1 MHVALILL
9 LVAVGS
15 VLFHLTSP
23 WWFSPLASN
32 WGYVDTTINITFWIT
47 GVVYIAIILFMAYCV
62 FRFRHR
68 KGIRAAYNPE
78 NKKLEWWLTIVTAVG
93 VGGMLAPGL
102 IVWSDFVT
110 VPKEAAEVEVLGQQ
124 WMWSY
129 RLPGKDGVLG
139 TSDTRNVSSD
149 NSLGINPNDLHGQD
163 DIVIVGDALHLPVGT
178 PVKLLLRSIDVL
190 HDFYVPQF
198 RAKMDV
204 VPGMV
209 TYFWFI
215 PTRTGTYEALCA
227 ELCGV
232 GHHTMRGTV
241 VVEEESAYQ
250 EWLKEQQTFKQV
262 SAQTTKGHG
271 DQLDLASGLKMPDFT
286 ERVYEPRDRMQ

>member
-1 MHVALILL
+1 MRVALILL

-110 VPKEAAEVEVLGQQ
+110 VPKEATEVEVIGQQ
-124 WMWSY
+124 WMWNY

-149 NSLGINPNDLHGQD
+149 NPLGINPNDPHGED
-163 DIVIVGDALHLPVGT
+163 DVVIQGDALHLPVGK
-178 PVKLLLRSIDVL
+178 PVKLLLRSLDVL

-198 RAKMDV
+198 RAKMDL

-209 TYFWFI
+209 TYFWFV

-241 VVEEESAYQ
+241 VVEDESAYQ

-262 SAQTTKGHG
+262 SARTTKGQG
-271 DQLDLASGLKMPDFT
+271 DQFDLASGRKTPDFT
-286 ERVYEPRDRMQ
+286 EQAYEPRDRMQ